1 MPNQVMEEHATM
13 NQTSPRSEAF
23 PASITAVG
31 IYASSGDLDA
41 ALWGGI
47 ATRLFAGRAVP
58 GLSVPVGGSHTAQ
71 PYYAP
76 ISALPDEMEAEL
88 RITTM
93 AGKALSQACSALPKS
108 RSGLRLLVMT
118 LLPAP
123 SPERS
128 DIGSLDRDELTAYF
142 REIHPAVARAEI
154 RFAEDDDGATFH
166 LSQCLEELHHGPWDA
181 ILFGGADSLI
191 DRETIQAF
199 VARKSCC
206 TDRHPEG
213 TLLGEG
219 AAYLLLEKHSEPPR
233 ARGIITG
240 LGHAREPN
248 HRQAHLK
255 PMTALTASIEQALA
269 RAQCPASQVE
279 TIVLPMENDIPTALE
294 WHQVEGKLWRK
305 PGPDAD
311 IDIEELNPQATI
323 GYTGAAAL
331 PLALATGC
339 ARFAFNFPPAERNL
353 VCEIGRGQSR
363 GAVFLKSP

>member
-13 NQTSPRSEAF
+13 KQTSPRPEAF
-23 PASITAVG
+23 PVSITG
-31 IYASSGDLDA
+31 IGVFAATGDLAA

-47 ATRLFAGRAVP
+47 ATRLSASRVVP
-58 GLSVPVGGSHTAQ
+58 GLSVPDGGSSMAQ

-76 ISALPDEMEAEL
+76 ITALPTEMETEL
-88 RITTM
+88 RITIM
-93 AGKALSQACSALPKS
+93 AAKALAQACTALPKS
-108 RSGLRLLVMT
+108 RPGLRLLVMT
-118 LLPAP
+118 LLPAS
-123 SPERS
+123 SPERP
-128 DIGSLDRDELTAYF
+128 DIGSLDREELSAHF
-142 REIHPAVARAEI
+142 RELHPALGQAEV
-154 RFAEDDDGATFH
+154 RFAEEDAGATFH
-166 LSQCLEELHHGPWDA
+166 LNQCLEELRRGPWDA

-213 TLLGEG
+213 TLLSEG
-219 AAYLLLEKHSEPPR
+219 AAYLLLEKHSERHR

-248 HRQAHLK
+248 HRQGDLK

-269 RAQCPASQVE
+269 QCPPSQVE

-311 IDIEELNPQATI
+311 IDIEELNPQSTI

-339 ARFAFNFPPAERNL
+339 ARFAFNFPPAERIL